1 MEEDCI
7 ITGEI
12 FTPLSASTLTL
23 SDFLATCGFQP
34 AVDVEGDGRCFFRVV
49 RLAIICLLHT
59 NLSWSDRVSS
69 RPMLMGVP
77 VTRFKSAEI
86 PHTEVSS
93 GDRKFIINV
102 VNLLRGWIVTKWAE
116 ELSDPTLAA
125 SLAEKYLQDEVTW
138 VSAELLQAVAK
149 ETKLHWLVIECT
161 AYGADS
167 NFDWKVTGMQLYLPE
182 GTMSLYGGNPA
193 APERRCSEAAF
204 IAAIPAAFQ
213 KADAVV
219 IFCGK
224 KKRLVP
230 LMATFF
236 WSLHHIHLPC
246 LGGPLFDGRLFL
258 CFSLLFLICIFPS
271 VSFSWPFYFK

>member
-1 MEEDCI
+1 
-7 ITGEI
+7 
-12 FTPLSASTLTL
+12 
-23 SDFLATCGFQP
+23 
-34 AVDVEGDGRCFFRVV
+34 
-49 RLAIICLLHT
+49 
-59 NLSWSDRVSS
+59 
-69 RPMLMGVP
+69 MLMGVP

-224 KKRLVP
+224 KKKVGSSYGHFLLVP
-230 LMATFF
+230 PPYPSPLF
-236 WSLHHIHLPC
+236 
-246 LGGPLFDGRLFL
+246 GGP
-258 CFSLLFLICIFPS
+258 SI
-271 VSFSWPFYFK
+271 